1 MNAVAAIKKMDW
13 SRFTIDEWL
22 KQYAAFLSVSRMKG
36 GHEPDS
42 LEVNTIYWLVRE
54 NDKSGR
60 SSNGKF
66 VYLQIEE
73 YEYDQIDKLINSVVN
88 DSSICKSA
96 QVCVQLYL
104 KKMIEG
110 LTEKQMGNMFVYSES
125 SIRNMVF
132 AGRYYLAGHDKR
144 LVLDT

>member
-54 NDKSGR
+54 NDKSGIVT
-60 SSNGKF
+60 GK
-66 VYLQIEE
+66 QI
-73 YEYDQIDKLINSVVN
+73 
-88 DSSICKSA
+88 
-96 QVCVQLYL
+96 
-104 KKMIEG
+104 
-110 LTEKQMGNMFVYSES
+110 
-125 SIRNMVF
+125 
-132 AGRYYLAGHDKR
+132 GRAH
-144 LVLDT
+144 V